1 MTQPHE
7 HEREHAHAVRSE
19 EDRIDS
25 ARIVA
30 VGVASLVLFFLGSL
44 AATGYLQLRQ
54 SRHQGPP
61 PPAEMGQNKI
71 GLVEQQIF
79 ELAARGARDR
89 DAKLRRL
96 DSYGWVDRDAG
107 LVHLPIDEAMA
118 LVVKGI
124 RPMPVEPP
132 PQPPSLDP
140 LRALQGGQP

>member
-1 MTQPHE
+1 MSQPNEHE
-7 HEREHAHAVRSE
+7 HEHAVRSE

-30 VGVASLVLFFLGSL
+30 VGVAAVVLFFLGSF

-61 PPAEMGQNKI
+61 VPAEVGLNKI
-71 GLVEQQIF
+71 GLVEQQLF
-79 ELAARGARDR
+79 ELAARGARDH

-96 DSYGWVDRDAG
+96 GSYGWVDRDAG
-107 LVHLPIDEAMA
+107 LVHLPIEEAMG

-140 LRALQGGQP
+140 LRALPGGQP

>member
-1 MTQPHE
+1 MSQPHE
-7 HEREHAHAVRSE
+7 HEHAHAVRSE

-30 VGVASLVLFFLGSL
+30 VGVAALVVFFLGSL

-61 PPAEMGQNKI
+61 IPAEVGQSKI
-71 GLVEQQIF
+71 GMVEQQLF
-79 ELAARGARDR
+79 ELSVRGERDR
-89 DAKLRRL
+89 AAKLRRL
-96 DSYGWVDRDAG
+96 GSYGWVDREAG
-107 LVHLPIDEAMA
+107 VVHLPIDEAMG
-118 LVVKGI
+118 LVLKGV

-140 LRALQGGQP
+140 LRTLPGGQP

>member
-7 HEREHAHAVRSE
+7 HEHEHEHTVRSE

-25 ARIVA
+25 VRIVA

-44 AATGYLQLRQ
+44 AATGYLQRQ
-54 SRHQGPP
+54 RVRNPGPP
-61 PPAEMGQNKI
+61 VPADMGQNKI
-71 GLVEQQIF
+71 GLVEQQLF

-89 DAKLRRL
+89 DAKLKRL

-107 LVHLPIDEAMA
+107 LVHLPIDEAMG

-140 LRALQGGQP
+140 LRALPGGQP